1 MGLAI
6 LLGLPLHQFQKKCRF
21 KIKTIP
27 VVAFAV
33 AVVVAAAVAA
43 TSFVAAAVV
52 VAYACWAF
60 GP

>member
-1 MGLAI
+1 ME
-6 LLGLPLHQFQKKCRF
+6 
-21 KIKTIP
+21 IKTIP

-33 AVVVAAAVAA
+33 AVVVAAVAA
-43 TSFVAAAVV
+43 TSFVVAAVV

>member
-1 MGLAI
+1 M
-6 LLGLPLHQFQKKCRF
+6 

-27 VVAFAV
+27 VVAF

-43 TSFVAAAVV
+43 TSFVVAAVV